1 MSEAEVFTATA
12 IGILGVRFGEDH
24 VSGIED
30 GKPGNAVLVELT
42 NTLAVP
48 LDLAEKTVCARGE
61 VLTGI
66 LAEADAR
73 TGKICNLARRAL
85 KAKFRANKKSAP
97 DREAQPKPAE
107 PQYPETRLKWYSF
120 VSVCVVLLC
129 SGIGVLDYGIHLCN
143 ERLGSTWELRVALD
157 TSETANAVH
166 RLTFEKMFPKCV
178 VVNHTITSE
187 PDKTL
192 ECVEKYFL
200 RDLWRN
206 SWWHASPSCKKGS
219 TQLVDS
225 EF

>member
-1 MSEAEVFTATA
+1 M
-12 IGILGVRFGEDH
+12 RR
-24 VSGIED
+24 
-30 GKPGNAVLVELT
+30 P
-42 NTLAVP
+42 
-48 LDLAEKTVCARGE
+48 EKFV
-61 VLTGI
+61 
-66 LAEADAR
+66 
-73 TGKICNLARRAL
+73 ICNLVTVDKDRHANALTRRAL

-97 DREAQPKPAE
+97 DREAQPEAAE

-120 VSVCVVLLC
+120 VSVWVVILC

-143 ERLGSTWELRVALD
+143 EHLGSTWELRVAID

-192 ECVEKYFL
+192 ECIEKYFP

-206 SWWHASPSCKKGS
+206 SW
-219 TQLVDS
+219 
-225 EF
+225 